1 MLTPINAER
10 YWVKSKGLM
19 IPFFAILL
27 LFTELLL
34 IKNMMEKGAE
44 LSGYLFIQFI
54 SSIPAAS
61 QAGGTA
67 VWRTAEY
74 IIMSHELRIMI
85 RWLEAANIFYS
96 IELIN

>member
-44 LSGYLFIQFI
+44 LSGY
-54 SSIPAAS
+54 
-61 QAGGTA
+61 
-67 VWRTAEY
+67 
-74 IIMSHELRIMI
+74 RI
-85 RWLEAANIFYS
+85 FP
-96 IELIN
+96 